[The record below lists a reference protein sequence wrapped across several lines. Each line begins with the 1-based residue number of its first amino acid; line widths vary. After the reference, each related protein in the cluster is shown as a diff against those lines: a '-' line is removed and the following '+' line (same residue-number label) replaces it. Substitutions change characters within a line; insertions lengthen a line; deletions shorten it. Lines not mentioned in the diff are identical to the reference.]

1 MKKLPFNRKLTLLTL
16 EPQSGYNEPAEI
28 ARAIV
33 WANISDVGATTKFAA
48 LQAGQTV
55 SLAVTMWRKE
65 YVLKR
70 ISCVSCL
77 CETHENAE
85 EVVPEARI
93 PTHCEVDGTRYKI
106 VETGSAKN
114 DLHIK
119 LLLERG

>member
-1 MKKLPFNRKLTLLTL
+1 MKKLPFNRKITLLTL

-28 ARAIV
+28 ARATV
-33 WANISDVGATTKFAA
+33 WANISDVGATTKLAA

-65 YVLKR
+65 FKNF
-70 ISCVSCL
+70 S
-77 CETHENAE
+77 HA
-85 EVVPEARI
+85 
-93 PTHCEVDGTRYKI
+93 EVDGVRYKI
-106 VETGSAKN
+106 VESGSAKN

>member
-1 MKKLPFNRKLTLLTL
+1 MKKLPFNRKITLLTL
-16 EPQSGYNEPAEI
+16 EPQSGYSEPAEI
-28 ARAIV
+28 ARATV

-65 YVLKR
+65 FKNF
-70 ISCVSCL
+70 S
-77 CETHENAE
+77 HA
-85 EVVPEARI
+85 
-93 PTHCEVDGTRYKI
+93 EVDGVRYKI
-106 VETGSAKN
+106 VETGLAKN

>member
-65 YVLKR
+65 FR
-70 ISCVSCL
+70 DF
-77 CETHENAE
+77 
-85 EVVPEARI
+85 
-93 PTHCEVDGTRYKI
+93 THCEVDGTRYKI
-106 VETGSAKN
+106 VETGLAKN

>member
-1 MKKLPFNRKLTLLTL
+1 MKKLPFNRRITLLTL

-28 ARAIV
+28 ARATV

-65 YVLKR
+65 YR
-70 ISCVSCL
+70 DY
-77 CETHENAE
+77 THAE
-85 EVVPEARI
+85 INDV
-93 PTHCEVDGTRYKI
+93 RYKI
-106 VETGSAKN
+106 VETGAAKN
-114 DLHIK
+114 DLHVK

>member
-1 MKKLPFNRKLTLLTL
+1 MKKLPFNRKITLLTL
-16 EPQSGYNEPAEI
+16 EPQSGYSEPAEI
-28 ARAIV
+28 ARATV

-65 YVLKR
+65 FKNF
-70 ISCVSCL
+70 S
-77 CETHENAE
+77 HA
-85 EVVPEARI
+85 
-93 PTHCEVDGTRYKI
+93 EVDGTRYKI